1 MDDGSLTRNLRHP
14 HRTTLKIRQTNE
26 GNSIMGRRL
35 EGMSVLVTGGGSGIG
50 EATVYRLAARGAK
63 VTLTGRRADKV
74 QAVAE
79 KAGPNALAVPGD
91 VTSAA
96 DRAAMIEAAVEFG
109 GGLEVLVNSAAN
121 MYRGPVDELTEQG
134 LADIFASNVIAP
146 MLLTGLALPHLRER
160 AGAVIFFGSVHT
172 QRAFPGASPY
182 AATKGALETLTGVL
196 AAELGPQG
204 VRVSCVR
211 PGGVLTEIN
220 QRAGLMDDAT
230 AAARMASLGPAHAIG
245 RPGTADEVAESVEYL
260 AQAEWHTGAVLTID
274 GGLGLGVTNA

>member
-1 MDDGSLTRNLRHP
+1 
-14 HRTTLKIRQTNE
+14 
-26 GNSIMGRRL
+26 
-35 EGMSVLVTGGGSGIG
+35 MSVLVTGGGSGIG
-50 EATVYRLAARGAK
+50 AGIARHFCGAGAR
-63 VTLTGRRADKV
+63 VTISGRRAEKLESV
-74 QAVAE
+74 AGPIGPSCAAVA
-79 KAGPNALAVPGD
+79 GD
-91 VTSAA
+91 ITVAA
-96 DRAAMIEAAVEFG
+96 DRAAMVEAALAHGEG
-109 GGLEVLVNSAAN
+109 RIDVLVNNAGN
-121 MYRGPVDELTEQG
+121 MYRGPLEALDEQALLDVFHGNVVAAMMLTQR
-134 LADIFASNVIAP
+134 
-146 MLLTGLALPHLRER
+146 ALPHLLASR
-160 AGAVIFFGSVHT
+160 GAVVFMGSTHS